1 MFNSEN
7 VYDISNIRV
16 SGKVCL
22 TNFPSNTAFRGFGGP
37 QGMLIAENW
46 IQHMAT
52 ELKRNPEEIRVSMH
66 TFVDGSSLVT
76 PLSVNWYTVYR
87 NLISTM
93 REVSFI
99 MASCSRIAQYVR
111 FGMN

>member
-1 MFNSEN
+1 MFHSEN

-16 SGKVCL
+16 SGKVCF

-46 IQHMAT
+46 IQQMAT
-52 ELKRNPEEIRVSMH
+52 ELERNPEEIRVSVL
-66 TFVDGSSLVT
+66 TFVDGAILVI
-76 PLSVNWYTVYR
+76 LLLVNWYTVCR
-87 NLISTM
+87 NLISTV
-93 REVSFI
+93 RELCFI
-99 MASCSRIAQYVR
+99 MASCCRIAQYVP